1 MLRSQRRSAALFMCD
16 SKQSFACPV
25 CGYAGLDEAPYDEL
39 GCASYGI
46 CPCCGTQ
53 FGYDDA
59 SVAHADLREAWISN
73 GMPWWSSRQIEASN
87 NVWIFALPQ
96 P

>member
-1 MLRSQRRSAALFMCD
+1 MCD
-16 SKQSFACPV
+16 SQELFACPV
-25 CGYAGLDEAPYDEL
+25 CGYAGLEEAPYDEL
-39 GCASYGI
+39 GCSSYGI

-73 GMPWWSSRQIEASN
+73 GMPWRSRRIAPDNWDPTHQLISARLHEA
-87 NVWIFALPQ
+87 
-96 P
+96 